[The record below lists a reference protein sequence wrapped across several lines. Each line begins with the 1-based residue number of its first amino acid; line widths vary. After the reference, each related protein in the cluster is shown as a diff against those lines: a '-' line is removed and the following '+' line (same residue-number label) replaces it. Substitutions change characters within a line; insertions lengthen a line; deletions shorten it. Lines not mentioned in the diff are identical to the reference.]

1 MRVLLNAIPLAT
13 GGGRT
18 VGLNLVRSLPPLRS
32 DYDFLALV
40 PEGQDYRGACEE
52 AGIESQVFAR
62 RPGYAFWRIWF
73 DQVGVQRLAQG
84 WGADVLFTLGNLGPI
99 WPRLPHVLLFQ
110 NAYYIYPWSE
120 VRPFLSCS
128 EALAVRLQR
137 LLFGL
142 SLRRVSAVAAQTGVA
157 AARLREVFDVTRTHV
172 AVLPNAIDMGVES
185 TAKADDS
192 KLAGLRDRAGGRLVA
207 LTLARYYPHKNLEL
221 VIRTAR
227 RLREYGDDRLVFYIT
242 VDERQHPGAAR
253 LVKEIERD
261 QLEDW
266 VVNLGPILAD
276 GLPLVYQAAD
286 ILFFPTLLESFSGT
300 YLEAM
305 HHRLPI
311 VTSDRDFARE
321 CCGDA
326 ALYLDP
332 HDVEAAVSALQ
343 CLAGNP
349 ELRERLGAAGRVR
362 LKAMARRWSEIAEQA
377 ATLLDRAAAGRLGRS
392 ARPRGLRE
400 VPR

>member
-1 MRVLLNAIPLAT
+1 MRVLLNAIPLAV

-18 VGLNLVRSLPPLRS
+18 IGLNLIRSLPPLRS

-40 PEGQDYRGACEE
+40 PEGRDYLGVCEE
-52 AGIESQVFAR
+52 AGIESRVFPR
-62 RPGYAFWRIWF
+62 RPGYALWRIWF
-73 DQVGVQRLAQG
+73 DQVGVQQLAQS

-120 VRPFLSCS
+120 VRPFLSYG

-157 AARLREVFDVTRTHV
+157 AARLREAFDVPRTRV

-185 TAKADDS
+185 TAKTDDS
-192 KLAGLRDRAGGRLVA
+192 KLAGLRDRAGDRLVV
-207 LTLARYYPHKNLEL
+207 LTLTRYYPHKNLEF

-227 RLREYGDDRLVFYIT
+227 RLRDYGDDRLVFYIT
-242 VDERQHPGAAR
+242 VDPRQHPGAAR
-253 LVKEIERD
+253 LVQEIERD

-276 GLPLVYQAAD
+276 GLALVYQAAD

-305 HHRLPI
+305 HHGLPI
-311 VTSDRDFARE
+311 VTSNRDFARE

-332 HDVEAAVSALQ
+332 HDVEAAVRALQ
-343 CLAGNP
+343 SLAGNS
-349 ELRERLGAAGRVR
+349 ELREGISAAGRVR
-362 LKAMARRWSEIAEQA
+362 VRAMARRWSEIAEQA
-377 ATLLDRAAAGRLGRS
+377 ATLVDRAAAGHFGLG
-392 ARPRGLRE
+392 AQPT
-400 VPR
+400 